1 MYVFLTVSLDS
12 TSKGRPMKFTSLL
25 ASLILVALP
34 TSSALASVELST
46 KNKCNTCHEVGKK
59 KVGPSYK
66 EIAAKNK
73 GTKAEALA
81 DIIVKGN
88 IKGGKYGKVGMPP
101 QAAAKAD
108 AEALAKWILAQ

>member
-1 MYVFLTVSLDS
+1 
-12 TSKGRPMKFTSLL
+12 MKFTVLL
-25 ASLILVALP
+25 ASLVLLALP
-34 TSSALASVELST
+34 MSNALASVELST
-46 KNKCNTCHEVGKK
+46 KYKCNTCHEVDKK

-73 GTKAEALA
+73 GAKAEVLA
-81 DIIVKGN
+81 DAIVAGN

-108 AEALAKWILAQ
+108 SLSLAKWILAQ